1 MTLHKINLDKDTT
14 KPISDFCKNQGWDL
28 PKMEITYIMP
38 AGDGNMN
45 TVKRA
50 LLSNGTSL
58 LLKQAF
64 PFVKKYPMSI
74 LLAIIAINLFSI
86 ASSLRTEAYLNREK
100 NLCIKYLKHQID
112 RDTLIKKLRIVKQAN
127 PSSICDSVLKS

>member
-1 MTLHKINLDKDTT
+1 M
-14 KPISDFCKNQGWDL
+14 KNKVL
-28 PKMEITYIMP
+28 PFI
-38 AGDGNMN
+38 
-45 TVKRA
+45 
-50 LLSNGTSL
+50 
-58 LLKQAF
+58 QQ
-64 PFVKKYPMSI
+64 YPMSI

>member
-1 MTLHKINLDKDTT
+1 M
-14 KPISDFCKNQGWDL
+14 KN
-28 PKMEITYIMP
+28 KVI
-38 AGDGNMN
+38 
-45 TVKRA
+45 
-50 LLSNGTSL
+50 
-58 LLKQAF
+58 

-86 ASSLRTEAYLNREK
+86 ASSLRTEGYLNMEK
-100 NLCIKYLKHQID
+100 NLCIKYLKHQIE